1 MVLFETVFFNKDSE
15 ENELSS
21 FKSFDLRELIAKLPR
36 PQLTCMRNKK
46 LFDWVSENGRGKRIL
61 NLGSGNG
68 LFDCYLDEHI
78 EFINLDI
85 AHGKKNLHLIA
96 DAHLIPFSDN
106 SFDIVYSIA
115 VLEHVKKPW
124 IVAGEITRI
133 LRPGGHVVLELPFL
147 NVIHDEHDYFRF
159 TDKGIR
165 SLFDDEKFEVVLEQV
180 GSGGGSFLSVFLLEY
195 FRQFVPTRIL
205 KGIWRVVMQW
215 PFSLIKY
222 LDLPIKFSKDLRITA
237 NSFSYI
243 GRKL

>member
-1 MVLFETVFFNKDSE
+1 M
-15 ENELSS
+15 SS
-21 FKSFDLRELIAKLPR
+21 FKSFDLRELIAKLPQ
-36 PQLTCMRNKK
+36 PQLTRMRNKK
-46 LFDWVSENGRGKRIL
+46 LFDWVSVNGRGKRIL

-68 LFDCYLDEHI
+68 LFDSYLDEHI

-96 DAHLIPFSDN
+96 DAHFIPFSDN

-124 IVAGEITRI
+124 IVASEITRI

-165 SLFDDEKFEVVLEQV
+165 SLFDDEKYEVVLEQV

-205 KGIWRVVMQW
+205 KGGWRVVMQW

-222 LDLPIKFSKDLRITA
+222 LDLPIKFSKDLRLTA

>member
-1 MVLFETVFFNKDSE
+1 MN
-15 ENELSS
+15 NH
-21 FKSFDLRELIAKLPR
+21 KSFNLRGLVAGLPR
-36 PQLTCMRNKK
+36 PQLTRMRNRKI
-46 LFDWVSENGRGKRIL
+46 FDWVSENGRGKRIL

-68 LFDCYLDEHI
+68 LFDCYLDEQI

-96 DAHLIPFSDN
+96 DAHCMPFPDS
-106 SFDIVYSIA
+106 SFDMVYSIA

-124 IVAGEITRI
+124 IVASEITRI

-147 NVIHDEHDYFRF
+147 NIIHDEHDYFRF
-159 TDKGIR
+159 SDKGIR
-165 SLFDDEKFEVVLEQV
+165 SLFDDEKYEVVLEQV

-195 FRQFVPTRIL
+195 FRQFVPTKTL

-222 LDLPIKFSKDLRITA
+222 LDVPIKFSKDLRLTA